1 MNYNIY
7 RLKLLEVVRYLAE
20 YTALAL
26 FISYLFYDSLKMAV
40 LLLPGLAFYIDGRRK
55 DLLLTRKKE
64 LAKQF
69 KDMIQAVATGMNAG
83 YSVENSFREAYG
95 DMVKLNG
102 EDSLICREMKG
113 FLREMEAGL
122 SIEKV
127 LLDFSLRSGVEEV
140 KDFAEIFAIAKR
152 SGGNFSEMIGRTV
165 GIMQEK
171 DETEREIE
179 VMLSGKRYEQKI
191 MGVIPLFIILYLKL
205 GSGGFIYALYHN
217 PAGTGVMSACLLVY
231 FVSWLL
237 ARKIAF
243 IEV

>member
-40 LLLPGLAFYIDGRRK
+40 LLVPGLAFYIDGRRK
-55 DLLLTRKKE
+55 DLLLARKKE

-140 KDFAEIFAIAKR
+140 KDFAEIFA
-152 SGGNFSEMIGRTV
+152 MIGRTV